1 MEANLQTLLNLRLLV
16 GFLGERA
23 QHSWWTTEF
32 YVATSY
38 SFLLPV
44 FARTPDLARYSGVI
58 EAARRLHD
66 EHLNVGSYHLFR
78 LPEEI
83 EQDLRSIM
91 QSEVG
96 VGVAQL
102 LTRGQEAA
110 TSRLQQLA
118 AGTDHSGQG
127 PILVGKISEIDSSRV
142 LRTIASLYLTAFSQN
157 VRIYPYLGG

>member
-1 MEANLQTLLNLRLLV
+1 
-16 GFLGERA
+16 
-23 QHSWWTTEF
+23 
-32 YVATSY
+32 
-38 SFLLPV
+38 
-44 FARTPDLARYSGVI
+44 
-58 EAARRLHD
+58 
-66 EHLNVGSYHLFR
+66 
-78 LPEEI
+78 
-83 EQDLRSIM
+83 M

-110 TSRLQQLA
+110 TSSLQQLA